1 MGMTA
6 NRTIYDSVH
15 ALPWARLGVRVEAGR
30 ITEVALST
38 GDLTEALEAVPLAQQ
53 ARRLLADYLQGGG
66 RWPDQLPLEP
76 AGTSF
81 QQRVWRLL
89 RTIPPGQ
96 TRTYGELAQALS
108 TSPRA
113 VGGAC
118 RANPIVLLIP
128 CHRVVAVDGEGG
140 FAGQRE
146 GTWPAIKHRL
156 LQLEGAVNA

>member
-1 MGMTA
+1 MGSH
-6 NRTIYDSVH
+6 RTGDGYDSE
-15 ALPWARLGVRVEAGR
+15 ADDLRQCARTA
-30 ITEVALST
+30 
-38 GDLTEALEAVPLAQQ
+38 
-53 ARRLLADYLQGGG
+53 
-66 RWPDQLPLEP
+66 
-76 AGTSF
+76 

-89 RTIPPGQ
+89 RAIPPGQ

-146 GTWPAIKHRL
+146 GTWPAMAR
-156 LQLEGAVNA
+156 